1 MFKYLVATRARR
13 RVAWL
18 VLAAGVAVAAVALPL
33 FQPWKIWVDETVD
46 EPPPA
51 AVAAV
56 SGTASAG
63 PRATAGPATIARG
76 TFVSHE
82 HDTTGTVRVVR
93 GPDGSRHL
101 RIEDLDTSNGPAL
114 KVWLTDAPVLAGRDG
129 WHVFDDGRHVD
140 LGALKGNKGSQNYPI
155 PAGVDLA
162 AYRSVSIW
170 CARFRVSFGAAQLT
184 D

>member
-1 MFKYLVATRARR
+1 MTNNLFASLARR
-13 RVAWL
+13 RVTWL
-18 VLAAGVAVAAVALPL
+18 VLAAGAVVVAVVLPL
-33 FQPWKIWVDETVD
+33 FQPWKLWVDETVD

-51 AVAAV
+51 AAAAA

-63 PRATAGPATIARG
+63 PRAAAGPATIARG
-76 TFVSHE
+76 TFESHE
-82 HDTTGTVRVVR
+82 HDTTGAVRVVR
-93 GPDGSRHL
+93 DSDGARYL

-114 KVWLTDAPVLAGRDG
+114 KVWLTDAPVLTGRDG

-170 CARFRVSFGAAQLT
+170 CARFRVSFGAAPLT
-184 D
+184 N